1 MKRLLL
7 ATMLS
12 LSAFAASAQ
21 SVAVDVRAQASASA
35 LDSVDA
41 QAQVQTQ
48 VQTQAQ
54 ADAKP
59 VAASRSN
66 DPNCVTQTGSHL
78 QSRHRNG
85 CVANGRSYSRDDLDR
100 TGQVDVG
107 EALRRLD
114 PRLR

>member
-12 LSAFAASAQ
+12 LAAFTASAQ
-21 SVAVDVRAQASASA
+21 SATVDARANVSASA
-35 LDSVDA
+35 IDSVDA
-41 QAQVQTQ
+41 QAK

-54 ADAKP
+54 AGAKP
-59 VAASRSN
+59 TATERRN
-66 DPNCVTQTGSHL
+66 DPNCVTQTGTHL
-78 QSRHRNG
+78 KSRQRNG

-100 TGQVDVG
+100 TGQTDVG

-114 PRLR
+114 PRLH